1 MNEFLKPILALAWK
15 DVLLELRTKDVIT
28 SVVVFAL
35 LVGVIFNFA
44 FDPTP
49 DVIALV
55 VPGILWVA
63 ITFAGVLGF
72 NRSFILEKDNGSLD
86 GLLLCPVS
94 RDVIYFGKLLGIVVF
109 MMVMEAIL
117 LPLFSV
123 LYNFSLLDPLLFFIA
138 FLATLGFAA
147 VGTLFSA
154 IAVNTRSREV
164 MLPILLL
171 PVAAPVLIAAV
182 EATAVIMDGATL
194 GQIGR
199 WWQILVAFDVI
210 FLVVAAFLFGTVLEE

>member
-1 MNEFLKPILALAWK
+1 MSQFFRPILILAWK
-15 DVLLELRTKDVIT
+15 DVFLELRTKDVIT

-138 FLATLGFAA
+138 FIATLGFAA

-164 MLPILLL
+164 MLPVLLL

-182 EATAVIMDGATL
+182 EATAVIMDGGTL

>member
-1 MNEFLKPILALAWK
+1 LNEFLKPILALAWK

-63 ITFAGVLGF
+63 ITFAGVLGS
-72 NRSFILEKDNGSLD
+72 NRSFILEKDNGSLA

-117 LPLFSV
+117 LPLFSI
-123 LYNFSLLDPLLFFIA
+123 LYTFSLLDPRLFFIA

-182 EATAVIMDGATL
+182 EATAMIMDGATL

>member
-1 MNEFLKPILALAWK
+1 MNEFLKPILVLAWK
-15 DVLLELRTKDVIT
+15 DVLLEVRTKDVIT

-72 NRSFILEKDNGSLD
+72 NRSFILEKDRGSLD

-94 RDVIYFGKLLGIVVF
+94 RDVIYFGKLVGIVAF

-123 LYNFSLLDPLLFFIA
+123 LYNFSLLDPLLFLIA

-164 MLPILLL
+164 MLPVLLL

-182 EATAVIMDGATL
+182 EATAVIMDGGTL
-194 GQIGR
+194 SQIGR

>member
-1 MNEFLKPILALAWK
+1 MNEFLKPILVLAWK

-72 NRSFILEKDNGSLD
+72 NRSFILEKDRGSLD

-94 RDVIYFGKLLGIVVF
+94 RDVIYFGKLVGIVAF

-123 LYNFSLLDPLLFFIA
+123 LYNFSLLDPLLFLIA

-164 MLPILLL
+164 MLPVLLL

-182 EATAVIMDGATL
+182 EATALIMDGATL
-194 GQIGR
+194 SQIGR

>member
-1 MNEFLKPILALAWK
+1 MNEFLRPILVLAWK

-28 SVVVFAL
+28 SMVVFAL

-94 RDVIYFGKLLGIVVF
+94 RDVIYFGKLVGIVAF

-123 LYNFSLLDPLLFFIA
+123 LYNFPLLDPLLFFIA

-164 MLPILLL
+164 MLPVLLL
-171 PVAAPVLIAAV
+171 PVVAPVLIAAV

-194 GQIGR
+194 SQIGR

-210 FLVVAAFLFGTVLEE
+210 FLVMSAFIFGTVLEE

>member
-1 MNEFLKPILALAWK
+1 M
-15 DVLLELRTKDVIT
+15 
-28 SVVVFAL
+28 
-35 LVGVIFNFA
+35 
-44 FDPTP
+44 
-49 DVIALV
+49 
-55 VPGILWVA
+55 
-63 ITFAGVLGF
+63 
-72 NRSFILEKDNGSLD
+72 EKENGSLD

-109 MMVMEAIL
+109 MMVLEAIL

-123 LYNFSLLDPLLFFIA
+123 LYNFSLLDPRLFFIA

-154 IAVNTRSREV
+154 IAVNTRSREA

-182 EATAVIMDGATL
+182 EATAVIMDDATL

-199 WWQILVAFDVI
+199 WWQVLVAFDVV

>member
-1 MNEFLKPILALAWK
+1 MNEFLRPILVLAWK

-28 SVVVFAL
+28 SMVVFAL

-94 RDVIYFGKLLGIVVF
+94 RDVIYFGRLVGIVAF

-123 LYNFSLLDPLLFFIA
+123 LYNFPLLDPLLFFIA

-164 MLPILLL
+164 MLPVLLL
-171 PVAAPVLIAAV
+171 PVVAPVLIAAV

-194 GQIGR
+194 SQIGR

-210 FLVVAAFLFGTVLEE
+210 FLVMSASIFGTVLEE